1 MRRPEKL
8 IGLTGVDLVGALIL
22 EVRSVLRWEPVCT
35 QEWSPSSPAWRSFG
49 GEWDK
54 RENGREDEIVRIH
67 RKVPSLR
74 SFVVGGSGSFTQPW
88 FALPIIPVPVAVAL
102 IFPVPVPEEKK

>member
-1 MRRPEKL
+1 M
-8 IGLTGVDLVGALIL
+8 GTCVHTGM
-22 EVRSVLRWEPVCT
+22 EPV
-35 QEWSPSSPAWRSFG
+35 QSSMAILRR
-49 GEWDK
+49 EWDK